1 MGRSPLLSL
10 AVKVLL
16 RTWPN
21 SIPVLVTQ
29 AAVPAAAPASF
40 LVTYYKVEKNNRYS
54 NYNNCVSNK
63 RNIFELGGWGRGG
76 VMYYLGYLICLIP
89 DVSVFPLQTKDYYG
103 HKLYLFIIFYLLCG
117 INLQYTA
124 KCWRDISLHI
134 LKPWQHLPAVN
145 CKKAACFWKGRK
157 RWCLIKLWDQN
168 QLLFASLHEC
178 LTTCQNIGTLNV
190 HELFWMLQCNFNAS
204 V

>member
-1 MGRSPLLSL
+1 MGRSPLPSL

-21 SIPVLVTQ
+21 SFPMLVTQ

-54 NYNNCVSNK
+54 NYNNCLSNK

-76 VMYYLGYLICLIP
+76 GVMYYLGYFICLIP
-89 DVSVFPLQTKDYYG
+89 DMSVFPLQIKDYYG
-103 HKLYLFIIFYLLCG
+103 YKLYLFIIFYLLCG

-124 KCWRDISLHI
+124 KC
-134 LKPWQHLPAVN
+134 
-145 CKKAACFWKGRK
+145 
-157 RWCLIKLWDQN
+157 
-168 QLLFASLHEC
+168 
-178 LTTCQNIGTLNV
+178 
-190 HELFWMLQCNFNAS
+190 
-204 V
+204 

>member
-1 MGRSPLLSL
+1 MIPVAMGRSPLLSL

-21 SIPVLVTQ
+21 SFPMLVTQ

-76 VMYYLGYLICLIP
+76 VMYCLGYLICLIP

-103 HKLYLFIIFYLLCG
+103 YKLYLFIIFYLLCG

-124 KCWRDISLHI
+124 KC
-134 LKPWQHLPAVN
+134 
-145 CKKAACFWKGRK
+145 
-157 RWCLIKLWDQN
+157 
-168 QLLFASLHEC
+168 
-178 LTTCQNIGTLNV
+178 
-190 HELFWMLQCNFNAS
+190 
-204 V
+204 